1 MARNRTVKPAFFDD
15 ETLGGTAVA
24 SRLLFISCWLEADD
38 EGLLRWTAPSL
49 KAAAFKYDD
58 FTTADVT
65 GFMRQLTAASR
76 VITYSVNDQQY
87 GWIPTFVK
95 HQPAGRPVRSQLP
108 PPPLNDP
115 GVVRAYAR
123 RDKWVCGACG
133 GTIDPQDVAVRPVKS
148 YEDGGTDHPR
158 NIQAVHPGC
167 VKSLPVR
174 PAERSPAP
182 FVQETLPDMPS
193 PPVAAPPAAVPLASR
208 VETRS
213 QAIIGAWIDGC
224 KARPPEKIIARVGK
238 AVKEL
243 LSDGLV
249 PADISNGLTEWQERG
264 LDPSAIASVVN
275 MVINGDHR
283 STADRR
289 VADGMALAEHYREQ
303 GE

>member
-1 MARNRTVKPAFFDD
+1 MKPAFFDD

-24 SRLLFISCWLEADD
+24 ARLLFISCWLEADD

-58 FTTADVT
+58 LTTADVA

-76 VITYSVNDQQY
+76 VVAYSVNGQQY
-87 GWIPTFVK
+87 GWIPTFLK

-108 PPPLNDP
+108 PPPLSVP
-115 GVVRAYAR
+115 EVVRTYAR
-123 RDKWVCGACG
+123 RDKYVCGSCG
-133 GTIDPQDVAVRPVKS
+133 GTIDPQDTAVRVIKQ
-148 YEDGGTDHPR
+148 YGDGGTDHPR

-167 VKSLPVR
+167 VVSVPVQ
-174 PAERSPAP
+174 PAERPAAP
-182 FVQETLPDMPS
+182 FVQEALPDMPAL
-193 PPVAAPPAAVPLASR
+193 PALVAAPVAPAAPLMGR
-208 VETRS
+208 VETRV

-224 KARPPEKIIARVGK
+224 KARPPEQIVARVGK
-238 AVKEL
+238 AVKALVAE
-243 LSDGLV
+243 GLV

-264 LDPSAIASVVN
+264 LDPSAIASCVN

-289 VADGMALAEHYREQ
+289 VADGLALAEHYREQ